1 MKDSILHLF
10 LQGARGDCEYPLA
23 PLQPPN
29 PLKTLFVRNC
39 FGSFLLLI
47 YIKSVRMKY
56 CIKFE
61 TIAKA
66 FYTKF
71 YVNFNVKILQ
81 DNCF

>member
-1 MKDSILHLF
+1 
-10 LQGARGDCEYPLA
+10 
-23 PLQPPN
+23 
-29 PLKTLFVRNC
+29 
-39 FGSFLLLI
+39 
-47 YIKSVRMKY
+47 MKY